1 MEGSLKELTTLLYNE
16 AQMVYKHNFIDYLK
30 KLCAINY
37 RVYSNRTQAKKII
50 IIITFARFLIKV
62 VSCYI
67 MKILEFE
74 FVVLIRSC
82 SLLEQRQYLYYIQSS
97 PNYMLLYHANF
108 PQLDLFR

>member
-1 MEGSLKELTTLLYNE
+1 MEGFLKELTTLLYNE

-37 RVYSNRTQAKKII
+37 RVYSNRTQAKKK
-50 IIITFARFLIKV
+50 IITFAQFLIKV

-82 SLLEQRQYLYYIQSS
+82 SLLE
-97 PNYMLLYHANF
+97 
-108 PQLDLFR
+108 